1 MASDISGFLRLQSDS
16 WLTTLQQRVAD
27 AILSG
32 SVTVSFSNASHS
44 GTRELVMP
52 TDELAAQLTPILI
65 EKGLVTGTKPT
76 RMTFA
81 RFSR

>member
-32 SVTVSFSNASHS
+32 SVTVSFSNASQS

-65 EKGLVTGTKPT
+65 EKGLVTSTKPV

>member
-32 SVTVSFSNASHS
+32 SVTVSFSNASQS

-52 TDELAAQLTPILI
+52 TDELAAQLTPISI
-65 EKGLVTGTKPT
+65 EKGIVTRTKPT

>member
-1 MASDISGFLRLQSDS
+1 
-16 WLTTLQQRVAD
+16 
-27 AILSG
+27 LSG
-32 SVTVSFSNASHS
+32 SVSVSFSNASQS

-65 EKGLVTGTKPT
+65 EKGLVTGTKPA

>member
-1 MASDISGFLRLQSDS
+1 MASDISGFLRLQSNS

-32 SVTVSFSNASHS
+32 SVSVSFSNASQS

-65 EKGLVTGTKPT
+65 EKGIVTGTKPV
-76 RMTFA
+76 RMTFV

>member
-1 MASDISGFLRLQSDS
+1 M
-16 WLTTLQQRVAD
+16 
-27 AILSG
+27 SG
-32 SVTVSFSNASHS
+32 SVTVSFSNASQS

>member
-32 SVTVSFSNASHS
+32 SVSVSFSNASQS

-65 EKGLVTGTKPT
+65 EKGIVAGTKPV

>member
-32 SVTVSFSNASHS
+32 SVSVSFSNASQS

-65 EKGLVTGTKPT
+65 EKCLVTGTKPT

>member
-1 MASDISGFLRLQSDS
+1 M
-16 WLTTLQQRVAD
+16 
-27 AILSG
+27 SG
-32 SVTVSFSNASHS
+32 SVSVSFSNASQS

-65 EKGLVTGTKPT
+65 EKGIVAGTKPV

>member
-1 MASDISGFLRLQSDS
+1 
-16 WLTTLQQRVAD
+16 
-27 AILSG
+27 
-32 SVTVSFSNASHS
+32 
-44 GTRELVMP
+44 MP

-65 EKGLVTGTKPT
+65 EKGIVTGTKPV

>member
-1 MASDISGFLRLQSDS
+1 MGDLRSFLRLQSNS
-16 WLTTLQQRVAD
+16 WLLTLKERVAD
-27 AILSG
+27 AVLSG
-32 SVTVSFSNASHS
+32 AVTTSFSNASQS

-65 EKGLVTGTKPT
+65 EKGLVTGTKPV